1 MKEWLGGHCA
11 PWDAMPFPLPL
22 VPKQSQLDKYRH
34 GYGLPSCALRFQQW
48 GRAEGTDLCVG
59 LDVVRSGGV
68 EVKVLVTQSCLTVCD
83 PMTCSPLGSS
93 VHGILQTRILEWF
106 AMPLSRGSSW
116 PRDWTHVSCLADWL
130 FALWATKHNIECMQ
144 IFQAGVGEGVL
155 WFSRETGLKGLC
167 VYKCQLSTLNMI

>member
-1 MKEWLGGHCA
+1 MSFFSSKSCSHFPCYSEWKTLCFLWAHKLLWPA
-11 PWDAMPFPLPL
+11 PMTMLTLSFS
-22 VPKQSQLDKYRH
+22 VPAVCTLC
-34 GYGLPSCALRFQQW
+34 LALYVHT
-48 GRAEGTDLCVG
+48 EL
-59 LDVVRSGGV
+59 L
-68 EVKVLVTQSCLTVCD
+68 QSCPTLCD
-83 PMTCSPLGSS
+83 PMDYSPQGSS

-116 PRDWTHVSCLADWL
+116 PRDWTHVSCIADWL
-130 FALWATKHNIECMQ
+130 FALWATKHNVECMQ